1 MARTFINQ
9 STQIGN
15 SELYSD
21 SLETGSRLQFSGSET
36 VQDDLN
42 ALRTMVKAVS
52 GEANW
57 YLAPTASLFGL
68 SGSLDS
74 EISRASSAESSLNTV
89 ISTEVSR
96 ATSAEASLESSLST
110 EVSRATSAEA
120 SLGSDISTETS
131 RATSAEASL
140 ESNISTEVSR
150 ATSAEASLES
160 DISTE
165 TSRAS
170 SAEESLA
177 SNLSSEVVRA
187 TSVEAVLS
195 SSISSEVARA
205 ISAETSLDN
214 RIDTVSGSLSFV
226 ISNIDPAALDS
237 LTEIVTA
244 FQSADENLNGAIT
257 SLATALSAS
266 ISTEVSRAQS
276 VETVLSSSIS
286 TEVSRATSAEASL
299 GTLVSAETSRATSAE
314 ASLGTAL
321 SSEISTEL
329 SRATSAE
336 ASLESALSAEVSRAT
351 SAEAS
356 LQTNID
362 GKVSKSGDTMTGT
375 LIFSGSGESAVLD
388 PTELAVSNEAA
399 GTNLEAGFISLFV
412 SGTAAMPTAPEH
424 VTTKQ
429 YVDGLV
435 SGLDS
440 RSSKTFSVINT
451 AVSASVDL
459 VNPTNLGTALPS
471 MAGDLVN
478 DYDVFLNGMML
489 RPGVGND
496 FVTGSVA
503 NSIQLSFPASAGDLL
518 CVVVYN

>member
-21 SLETGSRLQFSGSET
+21 TLETGAGLEFTGSVT
-36 VQDDLN
+36 IQDDLN

-74 EISRASSAESSLNTV
+74 EISRAISAELVLTNDL
-89 ISTEVSR
+89 STEVSTAR
-96 ATSAEASLESSLST
+96 SAEASLGSDIST

-140 ESNISTEVSR
+140 GSDISSEVSR
-150 ATSAEASLES
+150 ATSAEASLGS

-170 SAEESLA
+170 AAEESLEL
-177 SNLSSEVVRA
+177 NLSSEVVRA

-195 SSISSEVARA
+195 SSISSEV
-205 ISAETSLDN
+205 
-214 RIDTVSGSLSFV
+214 
-226 ISNIDPAALDS
+226 
-237 LTEIVTA
+237 
-244 FQSADENLNGAIT
+244 
-257 SLATALSAS
+257 
-266 ISTEVSRAQS
+266 
-276 VETVLSSSIS
+276 
-286 TEVSRATSAEASL
+286 SRATSAEASL
-299 GTLVSAETSRATSAE
+299 GTLVSTETSRATSAE

-336 ASLESALSAEVSRAT
+336 ASLESALSTEVSRAT

-375 LIFSGSGESAVLD
+375 LVFSGSGESAVLD
-388 PTELAVSNEAA
+388 PTELEVTNEAA

-440 RSSKTFSVINT
+440 RSSKTFAVVSA
-451 AVSASVDL
+451 AVSAGVDI

-489 RPGVGND
+489 RPGAEND

-503 NSIQLSFPASAGDLL
+503 NSIRLSFPATAGDLL